1 MKRIIIIS
9 VIAIMIFAMILYL
22 SAQAY
27 QKEYD
32 YIYKVQIH
40 EDNYLYI
47 NVNDI
52 NQGSNFDPQH
62 GCESRTYARSQ
73 WPLSD
78 DRTKAML
85 QVALAS
91 ALSHTKVH
99 VWTRGCT
106 SPTEHG
112 ENPRPIFYRLQLE
125 VPY

>member
-9 VIAIMIFAMILYL
+9 ASAMIIFGMILYL
-22 SAQAY
+22 SAQ
-27 QKEYD
+27 EYHKD
-32 YIYKVQIH
+32 YNYVYKIQIH

-52 NQGSNFDPQH
+52 DQGLNFDPQH
-62 GCESRTYARSQ
+62 GCDSQSYARSQ

-91 ALSHTKVH
+91 ALSHSAVH
-99 VWTRGCT
+99 VWTRGCET
-106 SPTEHG
+106 SKPV
-112 ENPRPIFYRLQLE
+112 FYRLQLQ
-125 VPY
+125 VLH

>member
-9 VIAIMIFAMILYL
+9 ASAIMIFGMILYL
-22 SAQAY
+22 SAQNY
-27 QKEYD
+27 HKNYS

-47 NVNDI
+47 NVIDEDI
-52 NQGSNFDPQH
+52 GPNLDSQH
-62 GCESRTYARSQ
+62 GCDTQTYTKSQ

-91 ALSHTKVH
+91 ALSHSPVH
-99 VWTRGCT
+99 VWTRGCEDLK
-106 SPTEHG
+106 PV
-112 ENPRPIFYRLQLE
+112 FYRLQLQ
-125 VPY
+125 VTH